1 MLDYL
6 IYLLAF
12 VIGSI
17 AGLVYSYKLHGE
29 PFVADSSLNI
39 LYCII
44 SVMGWV
50 LAFNSSN
57 MILRGIGF
65 LLAGFV
71 MGGRPGYGRKETAIG
86 ILIAIIVYL
95 VLHFV
100 VLV

>member
-1 MLDYL
+1 MLNYL

-29 PFVADSSLNI
+29 PFVADSKLNI
-39 LYCII
+39 VYCII
-44 SVMGWV
+44 SIIGWV
-50 LAFNSSN
+50 LAFDSGI
-57 MILRGIGF
+57 MILRGVGF

-86 ILIAIIVYL
+86 IVIAIIVYF